1 MDSNPKEA
9 PSCDINAE
17 DSCCYSSEP
26 KQTEVQHLKEH
37 WNKSYESKA
46 LEQLGWYEENPL
58 PSLQL
63 IEKTGLKSNAR
74 IFNAGA
80 GATTLVDELLK
91 NGFQNIIIN
100 DLSSTAIE
108 LLKNRLGDKASDL
121 QWIEDDLTNPKEL
134 QSLKEVDLWH
144 DRAVLHFFHTPQEQK
159 TYFDLVRK
167 VVKPEGF
174 VIIAAF
180 NLEGAASCSGLP
192 VFRYN
197 AEMIK
202 ERIGEDFELIKAF
215 DYTYTMPSKNTREYV
230 YTLFKRK
237 K

>member
-1 MDSNPKEA
+1 MKSKLK
-9 PSCDINAE
+9 E
-17 DSCCYSSEP
+17 DSSCESISKNSCCGSSEP
-26 KQTEVQHLKEH
+26 KQIEIQALKDH
-37 WNKSYESKA
+37 WNKSYETKA
-46 LEQLGWYEENPL
+46 LEQLGWYEENPT

-91 NGFQNIIIN
+91 KGFQNIIIN

-108 LLKNRLGDKASDL
+108 LLKNRLGEKASNL
-121 QWIEDDLTNPKEL
+121 HWIEDDLTNAREL
-134 QSLKEVDLWH
+134 QKIKEIDLWH
-144 DRAVLHFFHTPQEQK
+144 DRAVLHFFHDRKEQK
-159 TYFDLVRK
+159 NYFDLIRN
-167 VVKPEGF
+167 VVKPGGF

-180 NLEGAASCSGLP
+180 NLEGATSCSGLP

-202 ERIGEDFELIKAF
+202 ERIGEDFELIEAF
-215 DYTYTMPSKNTREYV
+215 DYTFTMPSKNTREYV
-230 YTLFKRK
+230 YSLFKRMQ
-237 K
+237 